1 MELSCNPNAVWYFQ
15 CVIANL
21 SSTILGLYWLA
32 YYYSEYSGSIVV
44 IVDYKRL
51 LLLYRKVIN
60 QIIIE
65 NAIPPIKIINIPATF
80 SSSNEVWPVVG
91 FV

>member
-1 MELSCNPNAVWYFQ
+1 M
-15 CVIANL
+15 
-21 SSTILGLYWLA
+21 T
-32 YYYSEYSGSIVV
+32 
-44 IVDYKRL
+44 VDYKRL
-51 LLLYRKVIN
+51 LLLYRNVIN